1 MRRPGI
7 LACVGV
13 MSCAYNP
20 LFPDMRTPADR
31 ARAIAPR
38 CTHGAAASEAQM
50 LSPALIE
57 GVDPAY
63 AHVPS
68 GNGPIPRLR
77 GALLHVRPDP
87 SLSAESLERTL
98 QCHEARLTMG
108 TAEQL
113 ADDPF
118 MMAGTWLDI
127 TTQSVGYGFV
137 VAIEVDDFET
147 ARQVLERARRF
158 AAPRP

>member
-1 MRRPGI
+1 MRRPCI

-20 LFPDMRTPADR
+20 LYPDMRTPADR
-31 ARAIAPR
+31 ARAVAPR

-50 LSPALIE
+50 LSPALVE

-63 AHVPS
+63 AHVAS
-68 GNGPIPRLR
+68 GNPITRLR

-87 SLSAESLERTL
+87 TLSPESLERTL
-98 QCHEARLTMG
+98 QCHEARVTMG
-108 TAEQL
+108 IAKEL

-118 MMAGTWLDI
+118 VMAGTWLDI
-127 TTQSVGYGFV
+127 KTASVGYGFV
-137 VAIEVDDFET
+137 VTIEVDDFES

-158 AAPRP
+158 AASQP